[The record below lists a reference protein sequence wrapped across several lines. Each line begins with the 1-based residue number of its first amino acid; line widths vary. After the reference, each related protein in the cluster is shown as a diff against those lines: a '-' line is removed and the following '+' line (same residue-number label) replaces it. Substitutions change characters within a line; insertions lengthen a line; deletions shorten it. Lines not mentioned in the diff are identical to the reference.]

1 MIRAI
6 AQERADDDTGAFGP
20 IVRPRIVDR
29 ITAVSGRPVVL
40 LIAPAGYGKSVALR
54 QYLATL
60 RDPCVRFAVGTE
72 HAKLLG
78 FLRGLAQAV
87 REVAPHALA
96 ALAGA
101 YERNP
106 ASPTRGADLAQWMHA
121 HLEGFCGTVSIDDLH
136 VADGDPEVA
145 RFLASLI
152 ERTKGRIRWVLASR
166 STAGLP
172 IGSWLAYGDADL
184 AVDERDLRFTIDEAR
199 EAARTLSLR
208 IRDDELSD
216 LLILT
221 EGWPAAMSFA
231 LRSSTRS
238 ADLRN
243 ISALTREMIYRFL
256 AEQVYAAL
264 EDEERALL
272 EVAIALPI
280 IDAGILE
287 RAGFDRALPMIESLR
302 QRTSFIYA
310 ESPGIYRC
318 DDLFGEFLRRQSAL
332 VGKSAQQEIRAR
344 AARALEAAGDAEHA
358 IAAYAGAGSQ
368 GDVVRLLE
376 QHGFDLLERARGDVV
391 ARAIEQLDE
400 RTRREHATVL
410 ALRGVLHAIA
420 GRMARAETLLRRSL
434 VRARND
440 RELVA
445 TVSLRLARLV
455 GNQGRDVTELL
466 YPLANDPGHKPARR
480 AEALSLIAAS
490 QVLAGDTS
498 NANNATSKIE
508 QLLPRIQS
516 DVTRAKILHHLGIV
530 SRHAGA
536 VSKAFDALG
545 QSSDLAAELHLY
557 GLASRVNAVL
567 SNLALHEEDDVE
579 RQLRYAQQAADA
591 ATKAGDAFAL
601 ETALL
606 QMLSAEMRRGNV
618 ARSAAIE
625 QRLECGRTSEITRR
639 YLSLFRSA
647 RLAWEGRF
655 GEAQRLMSGCWS
667 SAHFDFD
674 RAISG
679 GQYGLFLA
687 LDGRHD
693 ASVKLVGE
701 IVPLAR
707 SLDASGL
714 FRVRSVAIAQIF
726 CALAEVANG
735 RLTHADR
742 IARQVSADGDVVIA
756 LTSEIARSI
765 TSAVRR
771 RRDVGSEAAAERIA
785 ALREAGYADV
795 SILLRAVDRAL
806 RDRRVSSLR
815 ERGLTP
821 SELQVLG
828 LLAEGLV
835 PKEIA
840 AETRRSVFTVR
851 VHIANAIAKLGC
863 HGRFEAIEVARREG
877 LLRSPGG

>member
-1 MIRAI
+1 MIRALS
-6 AQERADDDTGAFGP
+6 QERAGCDAGAFVP

-29 ITAVSGRPVVL
+29 ITAVSTRSVVL

-54 QYLATL
+54 QYLSTL
-60 RDPCVRFAVGTE
+60 SNAYVRFDVSSE

-87 REVAPHALA
+87 GDAAPHALA

-106 ASPTRGADLAQWMHA
+106 ASPTRGADLALWMDA
-121 HLEGFCGTVSIDDLH
+121 HLESFHGIVAVDDLH
-136 VADGDPEVA
+136 VTDGDPEVA

-152 ERTKGRIRWVLASR
+152 ERTKGRVRWVLASR

-208 IRDDELSD
+208 IRDEELSD
-216 LLILT
+216 LLSLT

-264 EDEERALL
+264 DDDERALL

-280 IDAGILE
+280 IDVGVLE
-287 RAGFDRALPMIESLR
+287 RAGFDRALPMIEALR
-302 QRTSFIYA
+302 QRTAFIYA

-332 VGKSAQQEIRAR
+332 AGRSAQQAVCAR
-344 AARALEAAGDAEHA
+344 AARALEESDDVEHA
-358 IAAYAGAGSQ
+358 IAAFAGAGYR

-376 QHGFDLLERARGDVV
+376 QNGFDLLERARGDIV
-391 ARAIEQLDE
+391 ARAIERLDE
-400 RTRREHATVL
+400 RTRRENATIL
-410 ALRGVLHAIA
+410 ALRGALHAIA

-434 VRARND
+434 ARARD
-440 RELVA
+440 DGEFVA
-445 TVSLRLARLV
+445 TVSLRLALLV
-455 GNQGRDVTELL
+455 GNQGRDVTDLL
-466 YPLANDPGHKPARR
+466 NPVANDPVHTPAHR
-480 AEALSLIAAS
+480 AEALSLIAAC
-490 QVLAGDTS
+490 QAIAGDTT
-498 NANNATSKIE
+498 NASSATSQIE
-508 QLLPRIQS
+508 RLLPRIRS

-536 VSKAFDALG
+536 VSKAFDVLG
-545 QSSDLAAELHLY
+545 QASDLAAELHLY

-591 ATKAGDAFAL
+591 ATKAGDSFAL
-601 ETALL
+601 QTALL

-625 QRLECGRTSEITRR
+625 DRLELGRVGEITRR
-639 YLSLFRSA
+639 YLALFRSA

-655 GEAQRLMSGCWS
+655 GEAQRMMSCCWS
-667 SAHFDFD
+667 LAHFDFD
-674 RAISG
+674 RAMSG
-679 GQYGLFLA
+679 GQYALFLA
-687 LDGRHD
+687 LDGRRE
-693 ASVKLVGE
+693 ASVRLVSE
-701 IVPLAR
+701 VVPLAR

-714 FRVRSVAIAQIF
+714 FGVRSLAIAQIF
-726 CALAEVANG
+726 CALAEATNG
-735 RLTHADR
+735 RVTHADR
-742 IARQVSADGDVVIA
+742 IARRVRADGDAVIA
-756 LTSEIARSI
+756 LTSDIARSI

-771 RRDVGSEAAAERIA
+771 RRDEGAEATAERIA

-795 SILLRAVDRAL
+795 AIMLRAVDRAL
-806 RDRRVSSLR
+806 RDRSRSSLCEGR
-815 ERGLTP
+815 LTP
-821 SELQVLG
+821 SEREVLR
-828 LLAEGLV
+828 LLAEGLI

-840 AETRRSVFTVR
+840 AETGRSVFTVR

-877 LLRSPGG
+877 FLR

>member
-1 MIRAI
+1 MIRAT
-6 AQERADDDTGAFGP
+6 ARKTADNDAGAFAP
-20 IVRPRIVDR
+20 IVRSRIIER
-29 ITAVSGRPVVL
+29 IRAVSARSVVL

-60 RDPCVRFAVGTE
+60 RDPYVRFDVTTE

-87 REVAPHALA
+87 GSAAPHAMA
-96 ALAGA
+96 TLAGA

-106 ASPTRGADLAQWMHA
+106 ASATRGTDLAQWMRA
-121 HLEGFCGTVSIDDLH
+121 HLENFRGIISIDDLH
-136 VADGDPEVA
+136 ITDGDPEVA

-152 ERTKGRIRWVLASR
+152 ERTKGRVRWVLASR

-184 AVDERDLRFTIDEAR
+184 AVDERDLRFTIDEAKS
-199 EAARTLSLR
+199 AAGTLSLQ

-264 EDEERALL
+264 DDEERVLL
-272 EVAIALPI
+272 EVAIALPV
-280 IDAGILE
+280 IDVGTLE

-302 QRTSFIYA
+302 QRTSFIYT

-318 DDLFGEFLRRQSAL
+318 DDLFGDFLRRQSAFA
-332 VGKSAQQEIRAR
+332 GKSAQQEARAR
-344 AARALEAAGDAEHA
+344 AARALEASGDAEHA

-368 GDVVRLLE
+368 DDVVRLLE
-376 QHGFDLLERARGDVV
+376 RHGFDLLERARGDVV
-391 ARAIEQLDE
+391 ARAIEQLEE
-400 RTRREHATVL
+400 RMRRENTTVL

-434 VRARND
+434 ARVHGD
-440 RELVA
+440 RELAA
-445 TVSLRLARLV
+445 TVSLRLALLL
-455 GNQGRDVTELL
+455 GNQGRDVGDLL
-466 YPLANDPGHKPARR
+466 TPLAGDPGHKPAHR
-480 AEALSLIAAS
+480 AEALSLIAAC
-490 QVLAGDTS
+490 QAIAGDTT
-498 NANNATSKIE
+498 NADIATENIE
-508 QLLPRIQS
+508 RLLPRIQS
-516 DVTRAKILHHLGIV
+516 DVTRAKILHHLGII

-536 VSKAFDALG
+536 VSKAFDTLG
-545 QSSDLAAELHLY
+545 LSSDLAAELHLY

-579 RQLRYAQQAADA
+579 RQLRYAQHAADA
-591 ATKAGDAFAL
+591 ATKAGDSFAL
-601 ETALL
+601 QTALL

-618 ARSAAIE
+618 ERSAAIE
-625 QRLECGRTSEITRR
+625 QRLESGRVSEITRR
-639 YLSLFRSA
+639 YLALFRSA
-647 RLAWEGRF
+647 RLAWDGRF
-655 GEAQRLMSGCWS
+655 GEAHRKMASSWS
-667 SAHFDFD
+667 LAHFDFD
-674 RAISG
+674 RAMSG
-679 GQYGLFLA
+679 AQYALFLA
-687 LDGRHD
+687 LDGRRD
-693 ASVKLVGE
+693 ASVKLVSE
-701 IVPLAR
+701 VVPLAR
-707 SLDASGL
+707 SLEASGL

-726 CALAEVANG
+726 CALAEAANG
-735 RLTHADR
+735 RLTLADR
-742 IARQVSADGDVVIA
+742 IARRVNAEGDPVVA
-756 LTSEIARSI
+756 LTLDIARSV

-771 RRDVGSEAAAERIA
+771 RRDEGCEATAERIA
-785 ALREAGYADV
+785 ALGEAGYADV
-795 SILLRAVDRAL
+795 AILLRAVDRAL
-806 RDRRVSSLR
+806 RHRSRSALR
-815 ERGLTP
+815 ERRLTP
-821 SELQVLG
+821 SEIEVLR
-828 LLAEGLV
+828 LLAEGLI

-840 AETRRSVFTVR
+840 AETGRSIFTVR

-863 HGRFEAIEVARREG
+863 HGRFEAVEVARREG
-877 LLRSPGG
+877 LVR